1 MHCARHFGIHLMHS
15 LMIQSKISIC
25 NRMERLLT
33 ILKCKQLGIALKNKY
48 KYTWSSIMIRVIYF
62 SDFSPSLS
70 REDTQKYLAIN
81 GKTLLGIM
89 DFFSRTFLQQTTQ
102 LLPESGYGDFDY
114 FFFQENDE
122 KNNFKTMNVL
132 CFLFFFYYKTHQLT
146 KIHPKKH

>member
-1 MHCARHFGIHLMHS
+1 MHS

-89 DFFSRTFLQQTTQ
+89 DFFSRTFLQQTT
-102 LLPESGYGDFDY
+102 
-114 FFFQENDE
+114 
-122 KNNFKTMNVL
+122 
-132 CFLFFFYYKTHQLT
+132 
-146 KIHPKKH
+146 